1 MTGIMP
7 LLRDNK
13 LRLTVL
19 ILLCLQNSIFTALRR
34 YSQGILRETYSKHE
48 VLLVGEVM
56 KIVFS
61 ALMIYQSNSYN
72 QSFRS
77 HVLFLILR
85 SKKMIMLS
93 VIYGIMNI
101 LSYIALR
108 NIGAGIFTICAQL
121 KILSTAAFSTIM
133 LGREYSWV
141 KWRALSNLMV
151 GVLLFSENIWND
163 NASFVFLSEKRN
175 AIIGIVAVL
184 TEVFLSGFASI
195 YFEKVVKNS
204 TLETWSIWERNFQLA
219 LGSFP
224 LYFMF
229 ILGDNGG
236 EAGFF
241 RGWSFISFL
250 LAMIGA
256 SGGLLVALSIKYG
269 DSILKTLAT
278 TGSIV
283 LSSTIDHFLMG
294 GPLSPIMILAGI
306 IVIISIV
313 DYTFDPTPSL
323 PTMLH
328 KSSPTPSNDCDEEEK
343 LLEVSRKL

>member
-1 MTGIMP
+1 
-7 LLRDNK
+7 
-13 LRLTVL
+13 
-19 ILLCLQNSIFTALRR
+19 
-34 YSQGILRETYSKHE
+34 
-48 VLLVGEVM
+48 
-56 KIVFS
+56 
-61 ALMIYQSNSYN
+61 
-72 QSFRS
+72 
-77 HVLFLILR
+77 
-85 SKKMIMLS
+85 
-93 VIYGIMNI
+93 
-101 LSYIALR
+101 
-108 NIGAGIFTICAQL
+108 
-121 KILSTAAFSTIM
+121 M